1 MIKTLL
7 FSDASLRA
15 RTVCLITRMTALR
28 RTMMRKIKS
37 SKTMRWTCVVLITTN
52 NSWMRGTQNVWTR
65 IKHLSIFLK
74 WLMELR
80 ILCLIFSICLLLQ
93 ITSMKQQEIWRCTK
107 MIWCHKNTSILLK
120 MAISKIFPPL
130 ITVINLIFSK
140 TFCLNRIS
148 RSIGYHIK
156 SAT

>member
-7 FSDASLRA
+7 FSDTSLSA

-28 RTMMRKIKS
+28 RTMMRKMKS

-74 WLMELR
+74 WLMEL
-80 ILCLIFSICLLLQ
+80 SICLLLQ